1 MKTQK
6 GKQMDLVRTIKNSD
20 GTYTTIDMQGNKRS
34 LKVKDIKSLMLNEQL
49 NVIDLQIDKTGRLVN
64 KKVEFRDICRQINI
78 YNREHKA
85 LSVEE
90 QELIL
95 FYGLARINQLSI
107 KTKEK
112 LFEKIEAIHTMDEE
126 DLKSL
131 FTDNENWNFHRYRY
145 LDTACRDKVIE
156 LIYYLA
162 GTSKNDR
169 YSFYMD

>member
-49 NVIDLQIDKTGRLVN
+49 NVIDLQIDKNGRLVN
-64 KKVEFRDICRQINI
+64 KKVEFRDICRQVNN
-78 YNREHKA
+78 YNRA

-112 LFEKIEAIHTMDEE
+112 LFKKIEALHTIDEE

-145 LDTACRDKVIE
+145 LDTACSDKVIE

-162 GTSKNDR
+162 GTSINDR
-169 YSFYMD
+169 YSFFED